1 MCRLGR
7 LNAEYE
13 KEQDRQEQKRH
24 DDVKAREAKS
34 RRAYEV
40 LFFCIYFIFA
50 TAVTPGVTAAAAI
63 MLFCTYPP
71 NTHAA

>member
-1 MCRLGR
+1 MRRLGR

-40 LFFCIYFIFA
+40 LFFCMYFMFA
-50 TAVTPGVTAAAAI
+50 TAATPAVAAAV
-63 MLFCTYPP
+63 MLFCPYPP
-71 NTHAA
+71 NTDAA